1 MGYNENDSDWIDAD
15 DVTYEVPAQEG
26 DGDESGGNRDGRQG
40 LSLRA
45 KGMITAAL
53 VILYLVVPFDVV
65 PDAMVGLGQI
75 DDAIVFATGVL
86 GLLMTIR
93 PRR

>member
-15 DVTYEVPAQEG
+15 DVTYETPTQAG
-26 DGDESGGNRDGRQG
+26 NGDESGDNQDGRQG
-40 LSLRA
+40 LSLRT

-75 DDAIVFATGVL
+75 DDALVFATGVL

-93 PRR
+93 PRK

>member
-1 MGYNENDSDWIDAD
+1 MGYNENDSDWIDED
-15 DVTYEVPAQEG
+15 DVTYEAPTQT
-26 DGDESGGNRDGRQG
+26 DHGDENGGNQDGRQG
-40 LSLRA
+40 LSLKA
-45 KGMITAAL
+45 KGIITAAL

-86 GLLMTIR
+86 GLLMTLR